1 MEMNYYKCSTCGFM
15 HQVPAY
21 WSDYSP
27 EQEIVLEHVDLSSKE
42 LCGDTLLRLV
52 EGLEK

>member
-1 MEMNYYKCSTCGFM
+1 MEMIYYKCSTCGFV

-27 EQEIVLEHVDLSSKE
+27 EQEMEMEHVDLSTKE
-42 LCGDTLLRLV
+42 LCRDRMLRIV
-52 EGLEK
+52 EELRV